1 MGDYG
6 STGKFSGLLTPDFNV
21 GVGKWF
27 TPGIGAK
34 LQFGLSNSRGYSKE
48 QTIFAYGDPLT
59 DDDGNTYWKTKNKWW
74 DLNVNAMF
82 NLSRLFKGYEGKD
95 SEDLKNQFIASVGIG
110 AVHHRAIDAQRNE
123 WSGHLE
129 LQYSRFF
136 SAKKNI
142 SLDVKARAV
151 LFQTNFDAITLKS
164 TGENSK
170 WFDSNLGLSV
180 GVTYY
185 FKKRHWDRCE
195 PCQSPVYIN
204 KTIVNPAPVSE
215 CPEYKTL
222 VFYVF
227 FPNNYSG
234 RNDAP
239 IVADAS
245 VNAIDYLAS
254 GIFTQRKFD
263 DAEAVAS
270 RLASG
275 ASLASLATSDVATEK
290 ASRCTPVEGV
300 ARGYEM
306 SAEPISLPM
315 EAAAMNAFKG
325 KMGYYYAPMYKG
337 SKTWYYR
344 VDEETTAQTLLSADN
359 YKESESYALNA
370 HAEFRLGR
378 VQLFAV
384 FVEQYGAKR
393 IHIRLVRLVRI
404 RTAHFYGNGHFFVA
418 AREREFL
425 YLAAGTLTARVYNGQ
440 FESQL
445 ALALFAEQLRR
456 HFQRRALP
464 VGCERADEKPVR
476 QNVYVRLRCM
486 KRHSPRYR
494 SAVLEYER
502 DLTTTAFERT
512 RVHGQSHVAVCR
524 AHAFAVREHVYNAAR
539 AVYVYKR
546 VRRILAGNGGK
557 FALAVP
563 GRFKG
568 QSDACRYI
576 GGHDL
581 PVFVHFNGLHYFPSS
596 S

>member
-1 MGDYG
+1 MRKIVFGMWMLLACVCSNVLAQTTTVVRDTVEAEKVEQPTDDSYRVVTNRFWDNWFILGDVGGHAYVGDYG

-82 NLSRLFKGYEGKD
+82 NLSRLIKGYEGKD

-136 SAKKNI
+136 NAKKNI

-170 WFDSNLGLSV
+170 WFDSDLGLSV

-344 VDEETTAQTLLSADN
+344 VDEETTSQTLLSADN
-359 YKESESYALNA
+359 YKESESYGLNA
-370 HAEFRLGR
+370 HAGMDVVKQHMQLDSDMQLYSFADFYAALEGNEGCVAQAADSASVNELSEILKNGR
-378 VQLFAV
+378 ILFVQAEGLATSQDNYTGADADNVGKERNKTLAFNRAYTVVKWLKGNDLFKNVIGSDFAINALTDPIATV
-384 FVEQYGAKR
+384 DDKSTRGLNAKLNRCVKVR
-393 IHIRLVRLVRI
+393 IHCVI
-404 RTAHFYGNGHFFVA
+404 
-418 AREREFL
+418 
-425 YLAAGTLTARVYNGQ
+425 
-440 FESQL
+440 
-445 ALALFAEQLRR
+445 
-456 HFQRRALP
+456 
-464 VGCERADEKPVR
+464 DK
-476 QNVYVRLRCM
+476 
-486 KRHSPRYR
+486 
-494 SAVLEYER
+494 
-502 DLTTTAFERT
+502 
-512 RVHGQSHVAVCR
+512 
-524 AHAFAVREHVYNAAR
+524 
-539 AVYVYKR
+539 
-546 VRRILAGNGGK
+546 
-557 FALAVP
+557 
-563 GRFKG
+563 
-568 QSDACRYI
+568 
-576 GGHDL
+576 
-581 PVFVHFNGLHYFPSS
+581 
-596 S
+596 